1 MKNDDL
7 KSLINAEI
15 TSNHENI
22 KIQFQEVITK
32 FYGSSSSSSV
42 GMKHVI
48 LMSLT

>member
-22 KIQFQEVITK
+22 KIQFQSTTK
-32 FYGSSSSSSV
+32 FYGAV
-42 GMKHVI
+42 DLVHDVM
-48 LMSLT
+48 